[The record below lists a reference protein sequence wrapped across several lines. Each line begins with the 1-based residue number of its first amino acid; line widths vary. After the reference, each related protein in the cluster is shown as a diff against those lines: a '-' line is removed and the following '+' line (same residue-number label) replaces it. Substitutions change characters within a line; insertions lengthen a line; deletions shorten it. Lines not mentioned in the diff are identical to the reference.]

1 MKNHDPKGLSTVP
14 SSESS
19 KSLRL
24 NIASRVIL
32 SVMVIAGLVVGV
44 GGWAALAEIS
54 GAVISSG
61 TVIVDGRA
69 KKIQHRD
76 GGIIAEIRVKD
87 GDRVEKGA
95 VLVVLDDTQT
105 RSELAIIQSQLVEFG
120 ARHARLIAERN
131 SDERVAFPDALISQ
145 SSAQAVLMGEQ
156 RLFDATR
163 QTRESQKE
171 QLRLRIDQL
180 GKESEGVS
188 AQRSAKSNELQLI
201 EKELLDIRKLF
212 EKNLTPASRVYAL
225 EREQTR
231 LSGELGNLVAQGARI
246 EGQISEIKLQI
257 LNIDQSARTD
267 AQREARNTEARIAEL
282 REREVAQRDRLG
294 RMEIRAPQ
302 SGIVH
307 DLQAHTIGGV
317 VSSAEAIMMIVPDDR
332 LLAIQIRISPA
343 EIDQVHVGQDVRLR
357 FTAFNQ
363 RTTPEKT
370 GRVSFVSADVT
381 YDQKSRAEYYTG
393 TVELDKGQTFYVGD
407 RAVLPGMPVEAFI
420 TTGRRTALSYLIK
433 PLTDHFSRAMREE

>member
-1 MKNHDPKGLSTVP
+1 MKNHDPKGRSTVP

-145 SSAQAVLMGEQ
+145 LSAQAVLMGEQ